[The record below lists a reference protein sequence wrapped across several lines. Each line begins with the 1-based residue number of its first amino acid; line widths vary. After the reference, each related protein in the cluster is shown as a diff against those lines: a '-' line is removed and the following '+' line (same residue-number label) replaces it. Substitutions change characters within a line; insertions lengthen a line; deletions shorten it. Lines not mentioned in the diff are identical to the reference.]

1 MNAYIRYR
9 VTRED
14 GGVVWR
20 RYSDFAWLH
29 SVVATKNVGV
39 ILPGLPDKAIVG
51 RFNKDFIDLRRS
63 QLEDY
68 LNQLISH
75 TRLQTDPDIKHFLEH
90 PDDITQSAPATPR
103 SGGFFGMIR
112 DLQQSAQ
119 QAGWIGGKTDIDL
132 PLDVQ
137 GEEMKAYLTALDQQL
152 CAVQKYAAKMVQK
165 RRDLASA
172 YAEFGLAVNLLGN
185 CETDTQYLA
194 TGLSQLGNSAD
205 RLGIIQ
211 HEQADEEEL
220 KFEMRV
226 RDYIKYVQS
235 AKDAAKG
242 RERLLQNYH
251 NALIGLD
258 AKKTK
263 LDKAK
268 QVTPPNNSKVL
279 EAEAEVREGESEVER
294 AKAAHVEVC
303 EVTRAEMTRFQQ
315 DKIQF
320 FKGMVLEYVKM
331 QIGFAKKDLVVWET
345 LLPEVDGNGQ

>member
-1 MNAYIRYR
+1 MNAHIRYR
-9 VTRED
+9 ITHED
-14 GGVVWR
+14 GASVWR

-29 SVVATKNVGV
+29 NVVASKNAGV

-51 RFNKDFIDLRRS
+51 RFSKDFIELRRA
-63 QLEDY
+63 QLEEY

-75 TRLQTDPDIKHFLEH
+75 NRLQTDPDIKHFLEH
-90 PDDITQSAPATPR
+90 PDDISQSAAPV
-103 SGGFFGMIR
+103 SKSSSFFGMIR
-112 DLQQSAQ
+112 DLQHSAQ
-119 QAGWIGGKTDIDL
+119 QAGWIGGKSDIEL
-132 PLDVQ
+132 PMDVQ
-137 GEEMKAYLTALDQQL
+137 GEELKAYLTALDQQL

-165 RRDLASA
+165 RRDLATA

-194 TGLSQLGNSAD
+194 SGLAQLGNSAD

-235 AKDAAKG
+235 ARDAAKG
-242 RERLLQNYH
+242 RERLLQAYH
-251 NALIGLD
+251 SALIGLD
-258 AKKTK
+258 AKKQK
-263 LDKAK
+263 LEKAR
-268 QVTPPNNSKVL
+268 QTTPANPSKIT
-279 EAEAEVREGESEVER
+279 EAEGEVREGEAEVER
-294 AKAAHVEVC
+294 ARIAHAEVC
-303 EVTRAEMTRFQQ
+303 EVSRAEMARFQL

-320 FKGMVLEYVKM
+320 FKAMVLEYVKM

-345 LLPEVDGNGQ
+345 LLPEVDGRGQ